1 MSVYNAHS
9 DQELLLLIGENSER
23 AMTEIFD
30 RYWDKLLAVALNR
43 LDNLEEAEECV
54 QDVFLKLW
62 KLRATIE
69 LKYTLYTYLSAAVRY
84 RVIDLLD
91 KQYRK
96 LQYAPEMLSEMQNE
110 TSSALSSDRYLL
122 EKELIE
128 QIEASVKLLP
138 EKCQMVYRMSREDGK
153 SHKQIA
159 AQLNISEKTVQAHL
173 TKAIK
178 DIRNNLPVVIPAALT
193 WFCFNDFHDRL

>member
-1 MSVYNAHS
+1 MSVYSAHS

-62 KLRATIE
+62 KLRETLE

-84 RVIDLLD
+84 RVLDLLD

-110 TSSALSSDRYLL
+110 PPSSLSSDGHLL
-122 EKELIE
+122 EKDYLILA
-128 QIEASVKLLP
+128 I
-138 EKCQMVYRMSREDGK
+138 
-153 SHKQIA
+153 
-159 AQLNISEKTVQAHL
+159 L
-173 TKAIK
+173 TA
-178 DIRNNLPVVIPAALT
+178 
-193 WFCFNDFHDRL
+193 RLS